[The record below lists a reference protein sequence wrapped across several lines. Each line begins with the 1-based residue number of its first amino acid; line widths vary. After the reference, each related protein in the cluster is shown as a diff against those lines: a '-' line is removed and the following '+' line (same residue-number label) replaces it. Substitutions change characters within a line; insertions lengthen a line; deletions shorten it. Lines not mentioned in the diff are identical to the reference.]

1 MSSSPFVDEETAPL
15 ARPLD
20 LVAATRAH
28 RVVIAVSMV
37 AGLISALAVTGLERP
52 PFTSTASVV
61 VRLPPTTAATAP
73 APPNMATE
81 KQIASSLAVASEAL
95 ERDPRLDQVGGTE
108 ELRDAL
114 EVDVPVD
121 TEILRFTFSSHEQ
134 WLAQAGARATA
145 EAYLGFRSS
154 QLRDTAAELEATESR
169 IRELKVRR
177 RHIEARAQ
185 AMTDPVLGSVL
196 AAEAGAITTQI
207 SSLEQQV
214 TTIQERGDSVGG
226 LVGPP
231 SPAVRPG
238 MGRYV
243 VPGILGV
250 LVGGA
255 VGLLC
260 ALLIDGLAERRRR
273 PQDAADI
280 LGARFLGTVPVVEA
294 DWWRHLALVDS
305 PTGSDASEVRRTAT
319 KLLGLQEGGGSR
331 SIAFFP
337 VDARTSSTQST
348 FVADLG
354 IALAGSGR
362 QVIIVSATLDATIE
376 RLFEIDGSRSVSHAA
391 GNGRPHPEDTP
402 VRGLRVLTLSS
413 DGDVVLDPV
422 RLRPAWEAVRRAA
435 KVVIVD
441 APPLDAVQDPGL
453 NAILRHT
460 DGVVVTSDV
469 RVGEASLLRA
479 RSTLRN
485 GGVEP
490 DAVLSLKGKPYRA
503 VADLRSADDNLPP
516 MQDETPSEAST
527 AARDLA

>member
-1 MSSSPFVDEETAPL
+1 MSSSSFVDEETAPL

-28 RVVIAVSMV
+28 RVVIAISMV

-61 VRLPPTTAATAP
+61 VRLPPTTAVTAP
-73 APPNMATE
+73 TPPNMATE

-95 ERDPRLDQVGGTE
+95 LRDPRLDQVGGTE

-134 WLAQAGARATA
+134 LLAQAGARATA
-145 EAYLGFRSS
+145 EAYLAFRSS

-214 TTIQERGDSVGG
+214 TTIQERGDSVGA
-226 LVGPP
+226 LVGAP
-231 SPAVRPG
+231 SPPVRPG

-243 VPGILGV
+243 IPAILG
-250 LVGGA
+250 LLMGGA

-280 LGARFLGTVPVVEA
+280 LGARFLGTVPVVET

-319 KLLGLQEGGGSR
+319 KLLGLQEGGGAR

-376 RLFEIDGSRSVSHAA
+376 RLFEIDDITIRWPCRRERSAA
-391 GNGRPHPEDTP
+391 SGGHPRPRPA
-402 VRGLRVLTLSS
+402 RL
-413 DGDVVLDPV
+413 DVVIG
-422 RLRPAWEAVRRAA
+422 RRRRPRSSSSQA
-435 KVVIVD
+435 
-441 APPLDAVQDPGL
+441 
-453 NAILRHT
+453 
-460 DGVVVTSDV
+460 
-469 RVGEASLLRA
+469 RVGGGTACRQGCPRGCTTVGRRPGSWAQRHLASHRWGRGHQRRPGR
-479 RSTLRN
+479 RSL
-485 GGVEP
+485 
-490 DAVLSLKGKPYRA
+490 
-503 VADLRSADDNLPP
+503 
-516 MQDETPSEAST
+516 TPSCALNVEERGHGA
-527 AARDLA
+527 